1 LAPLNEITGV
11 VTPFGRA
18 DARFH
23 AMTSAAL
30 RASFV
35 RHFEQL
41 GHRAVPSSSLVPHDD
56 PTILFAN
63 AGMNQ
68 FKRVFQG
75 LEQAPS
81 PRAVSVQKCIR
92 AGGKHNDLE
101 NVGMTARHHTFFEML
116 GNFSFG
122 DYFKADAIAWAWA
135 WVTVTLNLPKDRL
148 YATVYTDDDE
158 AFDLWRKIA
167 PELGSGRIL
176 RFGKKDN
183 YWSMGDVGP
192 NGPCSELHFD
202 RGVEYSCGKPT
213 CGPNCDCDRY
223 MEIWN
228 LVFMQF
234 NTDESG
240 TTKPLPK
247 PSIDTGAGLE
257 RIAAVLQNAHTN
269 YDTDLF
275 VPLIR
280 RLSERSGRAYEPGDA
295 GLSHRVVA
303 DHIRALS
310 FAVADGAV
318 PSNEGRGYVLRR
330 ILRRASRHGRKL
342 GLREPFLADLLP
354 VLIDLMGDD
363 YPELSLRKSH
373 ISSVL
378 TSEEEQF
385 GRTLDVG
392 IDLFEELAARAEK
405 SPSRTIA
412 GEDVFRLYD
421 TYGFPVDLTAVMA
434 RERDLSV
441 DEAGFE
447 KAMEAQRERSR
458 AGADFAGQGP
468 RFEAL
473 TQRFAGRKTEFLY
486 DTYAADSPLV
496 EYAPEEG
503 AVILER
509 TPFYVESG
517 GQVSD
522 VGMITASDF
531 VFEVKDVVRERDLI
545 LHLGQP
551 LQGRSSKSTS
561 ASAAVA
567 KDRRRAIERNHTATH
582 LLQAALRQVLG
593 TQVHQA
599 GSRVAPDRLR
609 FDFTHTSALSRE
621 DLEQIETIVNLRILD
636 NIPLS
641 IDWSD
646 FNSAKAK
653 GAMALFGEKYGDRVR
668 VVDVPGFSME
678 LCGGTHVKSTGEIGM
693 FKVISESAVAAGVRR
708 IEAVTGEGARRF
720 LQSREQLLSTVSK
733 LLKGDAESLPARVE
747 KLLEKQRELEQKLK
761 KLESQAARH
770 LTSGSG
776 AESSGVDGQ
785 KLAVFF
791 GPEWQ
796 RDRVTAVAD
805 EWKKE
810 KSPRTGVF
818 GFLDEE
824 RDKVNLFIVSSAGAV
839 QSGVDAGAAVGQ
851 IAGSLGGRGGGKPN
865 LGQGGF
871 DGKGRSAD
879 DLKTLIEAAAHSY
892 FAATP

>member
-1 LAPLNEITGV
+1 MTAAEI
-11 VTPFGRA
+11 R
-18 DARFH
+18 R
-23 AMTSAAL
+23 
-30 RASFV
+30 SFV
-35 RHFEQL
+35 EHFEAL
-41 GHRAVPSSSLVPHDD
+41 EHRSVPSSSLVPHDD

-75 LEQAPS
+75 LEKPAS

-101 NVGMTARHHTFFEML
+101 NVGVTARHHTFFEML

-122 DYFKADAIAWAWA
+122 DYFKAEAIDWA
-135 WVTVTLNLPKDRL
+135 WVWVTRTLGLPKDKL

-158 AFDLWRKIA
+158 AFDLWSKIA
-167 PELGSGRIL
+167 PELKTGRIQ

-192 NGPCSELHFD
+192 NGPCSEIHFD
-202 RGVEYSCGKPT
+202 RGEQYSCGKST
-213 CGPNCDCDRY
+213 CGPNCDCDRF

-234 NTDESG
+234 NTDEAG
-240 TTKPLPK
+240 VTKPLPK

-257 RIAAVLQNAHTN
+257 RIASVLQKSHSN

-275 VPLIR
+275 LPILHA
-280 RLSERSGRAYEPGDA
+280 LEKKSGVAYEVGE
-295 GLSHRVVA
+295 GGVSHRVVA

-310 FAVADGAV
+310 FAIADGAL

-354 VLIDLMGDD
+354 VLIKIMGDD
-363 YPELSLRKSH
+363 YAELSLRKAH
-373 ISSVL
+373 ITSVL

-385 GRTLDVG
+385 GRTIDNG
-392 IDLFEELAARAEK
+392 IELFEQLASRADK
-405 SPSRTIA
+405 STARTIP

-434 RERDLSV
+434 RERGLSV
-441 DEAGFE
+441 DESGFE
-447 KAMEAQRERSR
+447 VAMQAQRERSR
-458 AGADFAGQGP
+458 AGADFGAQGP

-473 TQRFAGRKTEFLY
+473 THKFAGRKTEFQY
-486 DTYAADSPLV
+486 DTYEMNAPV
-496 EYAPEEG
+496 IEFAPEEG

-509 TPFYVESG
+509 TPFYVASG

-522 VGMITASDF
+522 TGTITAADF
-531 VFEVKDVVRERDLI
+531 VFEVQDVVRERDLI
-545 LHLGQP
+545 LHLGKP
-551 LQGRSSKSTS
+551 LQGRSSKASS
-561 ASAAVA
+561 AQATVA
-567 KDRRRAIERNHTATH
+567 RDRRRAIERNHTATH
-582 LLQAALRQVLG
+582 LLHAALRQVLG
-593 TQVHQA
+593 THVHQA
-599 GSRVAPDRLR
+599 GSLVAPDRLR
-609 FDFTHTSALSRE
+609 FDFTHTAALSRE
-621 DLEQIETIVNLRILD
+621 DLEQIETIVNVHILD

-646 FNSAKAK
+646 IQAAKAR

-668 VVDVPGFSME
+668 VVEVPGFSME
-678 LCGGTHVKSTGEIGM
+678 LCGGTHVKATGEIGL
-693 FKVISESAVAAGVRR
+693 FKIMSEGAVASGVRR
-708 IEAVTGEGARRF
+708 IEAVTGEGARSY
-720 LQSREQLLSTVSK
+720 LQSRERLLSTVSK
-733 LLKGDAESLPARVE
+733 ILKGDADSLPARVE
-747 KLLEKQRELEQKLK
+747 KLLERQRELEQKVK
-761 KLESQAARH
+761 NLEGQAARQ
-770 LTSGSG
+770 LTSGTMTG
-776 AESSGVDGQ
+776 GQAPADGKQ
-785 KLAVFF
+785 PALFF

-796 RDRVTAVAD
+796 RERVTVVAD

-810 KSPRTGVF
+810 KASRTGVF

-824 RDKVNLFIVSSAGAV
+824 RDKVNLFVVSSAGAV
-839 QSGVDAGAAVGQ
+839 SAGVDAGAAASE
-851 IAGSLGGRGGGKPN
+851 IAKSLGGRGGGKPN

-871 DGKGRSAD
+871 DGGGRKAD
-879 DLKTLIEAAAHSY
+879 DLKTQLEQAVHSY
-892 FAATP
+892 FDARA